1 MENAPC
7 RGQFSGKHFEEQV
20 TSDHSC
26 KTSSQS
32 VTKGLLFMGILL
44 CRIRINKLISQLQF
58 SASAC
63 MHAVCNPCQII
74 ISYYTDNV

>member
-1 MENAPC
+1 MENAQC

-44 CRIRINKLISQLQF
+44 CS
-58 SASAC
+58 
-63 MHAVCNPCQII
+63 
-74 ISYYTDNV
+74 